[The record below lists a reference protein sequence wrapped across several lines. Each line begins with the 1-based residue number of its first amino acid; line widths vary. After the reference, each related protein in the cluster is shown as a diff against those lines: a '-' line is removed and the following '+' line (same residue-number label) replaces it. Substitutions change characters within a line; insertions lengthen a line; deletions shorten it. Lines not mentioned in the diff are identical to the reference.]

1 MRESGRMDPLR
12 ALLERLEAEDP
23 ATAAHGRA
31 IAVLAS
37 RIGAELR
44 LGPLVGEF
52 LGRCGLVHDVG
63 KLYVPRALV
72 HANRAL
78 SPAERAALA
87 AHVIEGERALAADPE
102 LDVYREAVRSHHERY
117 DGRGYPDRL
126 RGQRIP
132 LHARI
137 LAVADAYDAMTGRRS
152 YRFPLAPDRALVEL
166 ERGRGSQFDP
176 EVVDALAAV
185 VGAGLRPL
193 TA

>member
-1 MRESGRMDPLR
+1 MDPLS

-23 ATAAHGRA
+23 ALAAHGRA
-31 IAVLAS
+31 VAALAS

-44 LGPLVGEF
+44 LGPVVVEF
-52 LGRCGLVHDVG
+52 LDRCGLVHDIG
-63 KLYVPRALV
+63 KLYVPHGLV
-72 HANRAL
+72 HARRGL

-87 AHVIEGERALAADPE
+87 AHVVEGERALAADPE
-102 LDVYREAVRSHHERY
+102 LDVYREAVRSHHERW

-126 RGQRIP
+126 RGDRIP

-152 YRFPLAPDRALVEL
+152 HRFPLAPDRALVEL

-185 VGAGLRPL
+185 IGAGLRPL

>member
-1 MRESGRMDPLR
+1 MRDTVRIDPLR
-12 ALLERLEAEDP
+12 ALVERLEAEDP

-31 IAVLAS
+31 IGVLAA

-44 LGPLVGEF
+44 LGPLVVEF
-52 LGRCGLVHDVG
+52 LDRCGLIHDIG
-63 KLYVPRALV
+63 KLYVPRELV

-78 SPAERAALA
+78 SAAERVELTL
-87 AHVIEGERALAADPE
+87 HVVAGERALAEDPE
-102 LDVYREAVRSHHERY
+102 LDVYREAVRSHHERW

-126 RGQRIP
+126 RGPRIP

-137 LAVADAYDAMTGRRS
+137 LAVADAYDAMTGQRA

-185 VGAGLRPL
+185 IGASLRPL
-193 TA
+193 SA

>member
-1 MRESGRMDPLR
+1 MNQSGPIDPFR
-12 ALLERLEAEDP
+12 ALVARLEAADP

-31 IAVLAS
+31 LAVLAA
-37 RIGAELR
+37 RIGAEMR
-44 LGPLVGEF
+44 LGRLVVEF
-52 LGRCGLVHDVG
+52 LGRCGLIHDVG
-63 KLYVPRALV
+63 KLYVPAALV

-78 SPAERAALA
+78 SPVERAALA
-87 AHVIEGERALAADPE
+87 AHVVEGERALAADPE
-102 LDVYREAVRSHHERY
+102 LDVYREAVRSHHERF

-126 RGQRIP
+126 RGERIP

-137 LAVADAYDAMTGRRS
+137 LAVADAYDAMTGERS
-152 YRFPLAPDRALVEL
+152 YRFPLVPDRALVEL

-193 TA
+193 SA

>member
-1 MRESGRMDPLR
+1 MDPLG

-23 ATAAHGRA
+23 ALAAHGRA
-31 IAVLAS
+31 VAVLAA

-44 LGPLVGEF
+44 LGPVVVDF
-52 LGRCGLVHDVG
+52 LSRCGLVHDIG
-63 KLYVPRALV
+63 KLYVPRGLV
-72 HANRAL
+72 HARRGL

-87 AHVIEGERALAADPE
+87 AHVVEGERALAADPE
-102 LDVYREAVRSHHERY
+102 LDVYREAVRSHHERW

-126 RGQRIP
+126 RGGRIP

-152 YRFPLAPDRALVEL
+152 HRFPLAPDRALVEL

-185 VGAGLRPL
+185 IGAGLRPL